1 MKFVQ
6 RIKKA
11 SLISVVIAIVIGAAF
26 IAFPNES
33 MKYLALIIGAAT
45 IVMGVSAIISFIRE
59 RSSSFMCVLGVFS
72 IVLGIVVCTQYK
84 AIIMLMVILL
94 GIYILTSGIF
104 NAYAALK
111 IIATSL
117 VFGWFTLFL
126 SVATSILGVV
136 AITKASAVSAG
147 VVQFIGVALIVY
159 AVVDII
165 AYFQIR
171 SAFKEVKQVVSDTAN
186 DVREAANEF
195 DDAFTIAN
203 SDDIETTGTIVE
215 ENDE

>member
-84 AIIMLMVILL
+84 AIITLMVILL